1 MCHVLYIAAKT
12 AIALVPTASPPSF
25 SVEAVADGDPVRSRF
40 PTGWCVR
47 FVGAH
52 TGCSC
57 GFHSQL
63 RFVDAQSPPDEEF
76 AREEASRQQLA
87 ALIAGLAATSAVRLF
102 GCWAGDEGASPTII
116 QRAPAAWFDKAR
128 VPVPEGSLVIVD
140 SAAPCPDDDTSWARE
155 VPPEPSVAS
164 DPAA

>member
-1 MCHVLYIAAKT
+1 MCHVLYIAT
-12 AIALVPTASPPSF
+12 PIAIALVPATSPPTF
-25 SVEAVADGDPVRSRF
+25 SVAAVAEEDPVRARF
-40 PTGWCVR
+40 PADWCVR

-57 GFHSQL
+57 GFHSQW
-63 RFVDAQSPPDEEF
+63 RFVDAQSAPDEEF
-76 AREEASRQQLA
+76 VREEVSRQQLA

-102 GCWAGDEGASPTII
+102 GCWAGDEGTSPTAI
-116 QRAPAAWFDKAR
+116 QRAPTAWFTVAR

-140 SAAPCPDDDTSWARE
+140 SAAPCPDDDTTWARE
-155 VPPEPSVAS
+155 APCEPSAAS